1 MAMVVIGTVF
11 VDIKGF
17 PDDLYIP
24 EGRNAGRVEIVH
36 GGVGRNVAEDI
47 ANVEL
52 RPRFVGMVDDTAEGA
67 EVLRK
72 LKNHKVNTDYVAVTQ
87 DGMGMWLA
95 VFNNGGD
102 IAGSISKRPTS
113 DAMLRMLEE
122 KGDEI
127 FADADSIVIEI
138 DLDKEL
144 IKTVF
149 KYAEKYHKRVY
160 AVVANMSIASQRRDF
175 LQSIDCFVCNEQEA
189 GILFVCD
196 FSGLTPEELCEEL
209 SRRVVSA
216 RIPSMVV
223 TMGSR
228 GAVYAD
234 MNGDK
239 GVYPARKV
247 KVRDTTG
254 AGDAFCAGVAI
265 GLTYGKTMREA
276 VEIGTR
282 LASSVITVSENVC
295 PRFLP
300 QELGLDVKIE
310 EYTASNRQLS
320 RTGKLP
326 VLRT

>member
-149 KYAEKYHKRVY
+149 RYAEKYHKKVY

-175 LQSIDCFVCNEQEA
+175 LQSIDCFVCNAQEA

-300 QELGLDVKIE
+300 QEQGLDVKIE
-310 EYTASNRQLS
+310 E
-320 RTGKLP
+320 
-326 VLRT
+326 

>member
-149 KYAEKYHKRVY
+149 RYAEKYHKKVY

-265 GLTYGKTMREA
+265 GLTYGKMMREA

-310 EYTASNRQLS
+310 E
-320 RTGKLP
+320 
-326 VLRT
+326 

>member
-1 MAMVVIGTVF
+1 MPIAVVGNVF

-17 PDDLYIP
+17 PDDNYIP
-24 EGRNAGRVEIVH
+24 GGRNAGKVEIVH

-47 ANVEL
+47 ANIEL
-52 RPRFVGMVDDTAEGA
+52 RPRFVSMVDDTPEGE

-72 LKNHKVNTDYVAVTQ
+72 LKNHKVNTDYVPAVPN
-87 DGMGMWLA
+87 GMGMWLA
-95 VFNNGGD
+95 VFDETGD
-102 IAGSISKRPTS
+102 IVGSISKRPDMS
-113 DAMLRMLEE
+113 ALETLINE

-127 FADADSIVIEI
+127 FADCDSIVVEI
-138 DLDKEL
+138 DLDKEI
-144 IKTVF
+144 IKSVF
-149 KYAEKYHKRVY
+149 KYAEKYRKRVY

-175 LQSIDCFVCNEQEA
+175 LQSIDCFVCNVEEA
-189 GILFVCD
+189 GILFVSD
-196 FSGLTPEELCEEL
+196 FEGMSPEELCDEL
-209 SRRVVSA
+209 SRKVVSA

-223 TMGSR
+223 TLGSR

-239 GVYPARKV
+239 GVYPARRV

-276 VEIGTR
+276 VEIGTQ

-300 QELGLDVKIE
+300 RELGIDIDV
-310 EYTASNRQLS
+310 QD
-320 RTGKLP
+320 
-326 VLRT
+326 

>member
-149 KYAEKYHKRVY
+149 RYAEKYHKKVY

-175 LQSIDCFVCNEQEA
+175 LQSIDCFVCNAQEA

-282 LASSVITVSENVC
+282 FASSVITVSENVC

-310 EYTASNRQLS
+310 E
-320 RTGKLP
+320 
-326 VLRT
+326 

>member
-1 MAMVVIGTVF
+1 MAMVVIGTVL
-11 VDIKGF
+11 VYIKGF
-17 PDDLYIP
+17 PDDMYIP

-149 KYAEKYHKRVY
+149 RYAEKYHKKVY

-310 EYTASNRQLS
+310 E
-320 RTGKLP
+320 
-326 VLRT
+326 

>member
-72 LKNHKVNTDYVAVTQ
+72 LKNHKVNIDYVAVTQ

-149 KYAEKYHKRVY
+149 RYAEKYHKKVY

-196 FSGLTPEELCEEL
+196 FSGLAPEELCEEL

-310 EYTASNRQLS
+310 E
-320 RTGKLP
+320 
-326 VLRT
+326 